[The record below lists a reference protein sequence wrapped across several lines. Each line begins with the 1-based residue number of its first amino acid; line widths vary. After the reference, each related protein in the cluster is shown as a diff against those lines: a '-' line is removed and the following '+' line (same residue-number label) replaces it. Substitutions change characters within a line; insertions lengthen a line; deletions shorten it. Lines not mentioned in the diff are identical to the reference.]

1 MHNDQQQTSYDPK
14 RLKRILAMKK
24 QHLLDFEARGDR
36 EGYDRLEYE
45 IWSLEAHLAT

>member
-1 MHNDQQQTSYDPK
+1 MRNTHQQKSYDQQ

-24 QHLLDFEARGDR
+24 QHLLEIEARGDR

-45 IWSLEAHLAT
+45 IWSLEAHIDS